1 MDKDKSKRANPSP
14 HEASG
19 VEISIQQIHAEYGLK
34 YARDVRATDTGY
46 LSLFCLK
53 PNRHD
58 LPTFSARWDSA
69 ANTVD
74 IDLLGDANE
83 SSLFKSNDAEA
94 AGYTGHHSAMLGPS
108 AYLVD
113 IRRPPTG
120 TIFVGEIRLDVSL
133 IFQRHETLQG
143 EVGEIKDDLTISIV
157 CPDCGPVKAALPDP
171 TGLVYCSKCGTD
183 VRRSFQRGLMNIKK
197 VGVLGCGLMGSGIA
211 QVCATAGFDVT
222 VLEVEQKYLDK
233 GFAGIEKSL
242 AKFAER
248 PVEKGGITP
257 QQKDAIRARLRG
269 TTNKAELAD
278 CDIVI
283 EAIIENVDEKKKM
296 YASIDGVVKKDAI
309 FASNTSSISV
319 TELLTSVKRPERFIG
334 LHFFNPVP
342 LMKLVEVVRTIATA
356 PEVYEAAYLFAQRL
370 GKVPVRTS
378 DKTGFIVNRLLVPY
392 LLDAIRAYEE
402 GVGSIEDIDNAMK
415 LGCGYPMGPF
425 TLLDFV
431 GLDTT
436 YYITHV
442 MYDEFKERRF
452 ASPPLLKRMVM
463 AGWYGRKSG
472 RGFYDYSDAAKPV
485 AGKF

>member
-1 MDKDKSKRANPSP
+1 M
-14 HEASG
+14 
-19 VEISIQQIHAEYGLK
+19 
-34 YARDVRATDTGY
+34 
-46 LSLFCLK
+46 
-53 PNRHD
+53 
-58 LPTFSARWDSA
+58 
-69 ANTVD
+69 
-74 IDLLGDANE
+74 
-83 SSLFKSNDAEA
+83 
-94 AGYTGHHSAMLGPS
+94 
-108 AYLVD
+108 
-113 IRRPPTG
+113 
-120 TIFVGEIRLDVSL
+120 EIR
-133 IFQRHETLQG
+133 
-143 EVGEIKDDLTISIV
+143 
-157 CPDCGPVKAALPDP
+157 
-171 TGLVYCSKCGTD
+171 
-183 VRRSFQRGLMNIKK
+183 K

-211 QVCATAGFDVT
+211 QVSATAGFETT

-248 PVEKGGITP
+248 PPEKGGITV
-257 QQKDAIRARLRG
+257 QQKDEIRARLKG
-269 TTNKAELAD
+269 TTRKEDLAG

-283 EAIIENVDEKKKM
+283 EAIIESVPTKKET
-296 YASIDGVVKKDAI
+296 YAGLDGVVKKDAI
-309 FASNTSSISV
+309 FASNTSSISI
-319 TELLTSVKRPERFIG
+319 TELMTATKRPERFVG

-356 PEVYEAAYLFAQRL
+356 SDVYETAYEFAKKL

-402 GVGSIEDIDNAMK
+402 GVGSIEDIDSAMK

-442 MYDEFKERRF
+442 MYDEFKEQRF
-452 ASPPLLKRMVM
+452 ASPPLLKRLVM

-472 RGFYDYSDAAKPV
+472 KGFYDYSDPNNPRVNKL
-485 AGKF
+485 